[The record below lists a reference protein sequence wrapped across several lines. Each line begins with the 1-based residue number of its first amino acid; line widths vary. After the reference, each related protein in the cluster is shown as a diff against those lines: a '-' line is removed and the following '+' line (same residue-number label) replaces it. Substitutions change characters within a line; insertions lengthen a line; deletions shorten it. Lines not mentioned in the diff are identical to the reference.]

1 MKTTYDIDREFV
13 REQLE
18 TFPWYVKDYINEKD
32 HYLSPTT
39 LRGYITDWLIF
50 FNWMISENIVTNSS
64 MQPITIIKDIPLSTL
79 ESLDKKYI
87 TGSFF
92 NYLKDEIR
100 VGKKI
105 IKQKNTETT
114 INRKLSSLRSLF
126 GYLQN
131 EAETEDLRPLISRNV
146 FAKIRFLESEEDQVS
161 KQELMASSILF
172 DDELE
177 NFIYFVESEYG
188 LLKLHKHALD
198 KYQENVERDV
208 AILSLIL
215 SCGLRINEVAN
226 IAIEDFDFK
235 KCKVIIKRKGGKKR
249 VVDFTTLAQKKLL
262 AYKEIRESRYK
273 PDKNQNAFFLA
284 NSARSGHGNQMV
296 KRSMQYMV
304 EKYATALGKHS
315 ISAHKLR
322 HSFAT
327 RFIERGGDITV
338 LQEVLGHSDI
348 KTTMIYNTVRDD
360 RKKDELERISRNE
373 D

>member
-1 MKTTYDIDREFV
+1 MKTTYDIDRKFV
-13 REQLE
+13 REHLDI
-18 TFPWYVKDYINEKD
+18 FPKYVQDYINEKD

-50 FNWMISENIVTNSS
+50 FNWLISEDVVKDSTNK
-64 MQPITIIKDIPLSTL
+64 PITNIKDIPLSFL
-79 ESLDKKYI
+79 ETLDKKFI
-87 TGSFF
+87 TGTFF
-92 NYLKDEIR
+92 NFLKDEKR
-100 VGKKI
+100 DGMKI
-105 IKQKNTETT
+105 TKQKNTETT

-131 EAETEDLRPLISRNV
+131 EAETDDLRPLISRNV

-172 DDELE
+172 GDELE
-177 NFIYFVESEYG
+177 NFLYFVEFEYG
-188 LLKLHKHALD
+188 LLDLHKHAL
-198 KYQENVERDV
+198 KSYEENVERDL
-208 AILSLIL
+208 AILALIL
-215 SCGLRINEVAN
+215 STGLRINEVAN
-226 IAIEDFDFK
+226 IAVEDIDFEK
-235 KCKVIIKRKGGKKR
+235 SKVIIKRKGGKKR

-273 PDKNQNAFFLA
+273 PEKNQNAFFLA
-284 NSARSGHGNQMV
+284 NSPRSGNGNQMV

-304 EKYATALGKHS
+304 ERYAVALGKHS

-360 RKKDELERISRNE
+360 RKKDELERVSRNE
-373 D
+373 E